1 MTEVG
6 LLWIALHDFYWECW
20 VTDFFCGEGVCG
32 LDDLRVIL
40 RNMRPRASDWSWHK
54 VVFSAWEPIFNCRA
68 WKMGPG
74 YVWAPNQA
82 RFGTSSIFGHL
93 TNVLVEC
100 FAAVIRMSTVNTHC
114 MNNSVT
120 DKTTQNDTHLYIL
133 TLDKETQVHCQ
144 LLSLTCPLS
153 LTSHCITLTQTLRIT
168 SLFEA
173 SQVNALDVGHWLPSR
188 SPALCSLDFRAAV
201 LS

>member
-1 MTEVG
+1 
-6 LLWIALHDFYWECW
+6 
-20 VTDFFCGEGVCG
+20 
-32 LDDLRVIL
+32 
-40 RNMRPRASDWSWHK
+40 
-54 VVFSAWEPIFNCRA
+54 
-68 WKMGPG
+68 
-74 YVWAPNQA
+74 
-82 RFGTSSIFGHL
+82 
-93 TNVLVEC
+93 
-100 FAAVIRMSTVNTHC
+100 

-173 SQVNALDVGHWLPSR
+173 SQVNALDVGH
-188 SPALCSLDFRAAV
+188 
-201 LS
+201 